1 MPEIIFNTNHDLTFF
16 VIFLMLLPVFI
27 TVLLLPLIEIVIF
40 ILASNFLSFID
51 IVSII
56 LVSGIIGF
64 YNLSRAKVGALRAIE
79 LILEPQINNKNQ
91 IFKSLLYCIS
101 GLLLII
107 PGLISDSIGLTIM
120 LYAILGLST
129 NTHNIEQPNDK
140 GATIEGEYNKEEH

>member
-1 MPEIIFNTNHDLTFF
+1 MLEIIFNTDHNLTFF
-16 VIFLMLLPVFI
+16 AIFLMLLPVFI
-27 TVLLLPLIEIVIF
+27 AVLLLPLIEIVIF
-40 ILASNFLSFID
+40 ILASNFLSFMD
-51 IVSII
+51 TVFII

-91 IFKSLLYCIS
+91 MFKSLLYCIS

-120 LYAILGLST
+120 LYAILGLRT
-129 NTHNIEQPNDK
+129 NIHDIEQPNNK
-140 GATIEGEYNKEEH
+140 GTTIEGEYNKEEH

>member
-1 MPEIIFNTNHDLTFF
+1 
-16 VIFLMLLPVFI
+16 MLLPVFI
-27 TVLLLPLIEIVIF
+27 VVLLLPLIEIVIF
-40 ILASNFLSFID
+40 ILASNFLSFMD
-51 IVSII
+51 TVFII

-91 IFKSLLYCIS
+91 MFKSLLYCIS

-120 LYAILGLST
+120 LYAILGLRT
-129 NTHNIEQPNDK
+129 NIHDIEQPNNK
-140 GATIEGEYNKEEH
+140 GTTIEGEYNKEEH

>member
-1 MPEIIFNTNHDLTFF
+1 
-16 VIFLMLLPVFI
+16 MLLPVFI
-27 TVLLLPLIEIVIF
+27 AVLLLPLIEIVIF

-51 IVSII
+51 TVFII

-91 IFKSLLYCIS
+91 MFKSLLYCIS

-129 NTHNIEQPNDK
+129 NTHDIEQPNNK
-140 GATIEGEYNKEEH
+140 GATIECEYNKEEH

>member
-1 MPEIIFNTNHDLTFF
+1 
-16 VIFLMLLPVFI
+16 MLLPVFI

-129 NTHNIEQPNDK
+129 NIHDIEQPNNNELQFRH
-140 GATIEGEYNKEEH
+140 GLNYCFVI

>member
-1 MPEIIFNTNHDLTFF
+1 M
-16 VIFLMLLPVFI
+16 LMPVFI
-27 TVLLLPLIEIVIF
+27 AVLLLPLIEIVIF
-40 ILASNFLSFID
+40 ILASNFLSFMD
-51 IVSII
+51 IVFII

-91 IFKSLLYCIS
+91 MFKSLLYCIS

-120 LYAILGLST
+120 LYAILGLRT
-129 NTHNIEQPNDK
+129 NIHDIEQPNNK

>member
-1 MPEIIFNTNHDLTFF
+1 
-16 VIFLMLLPVFI
+16 MLLPVFI
-27 TVLLLPLIEIVIF
+27 VVLLLPLIEIVIF

-64 YNLSRAKVGALRAIE
+64 YNLSRAKVGASRAIE
-79 LILEPQINNKNQ
+79 LILKPQINNKNQ
-91 IFKSLLYCIS
+91 IVKSLLYCIS

-120 LYAILGLST
+120 LYAILGLNT
-129 NTHNIEQPNDK
+129 NIHDIEQPNSK

>member
-1 MPEIIFNTNHDLTFF
+1 MI
-16 VIFLMLLPVFI
+16 LPVFI

-40 ILASNFLSFID
+40 ILASNFLSFIN

-64 YNLSRAKVGALRAIE
+64 YNLSRAKVDALKAIE

-120 LYAILGLST
+120 LYAILGLRT
-129 NTHNIEQPNDK
+129 NIHDIEQPNKK

>member
-1 MPEIIFNTNHDLTFF
+1 
-16 VIFLMLLPVFI
+16 MLLPVFI
-27 TVLLLPLIEIVIF
+27 AVLLLPLIEIVIV
-40 ILASNFLSFID
+40 ILASNFLSFVD
-51 IVSII
+51 IVFII

-129 NTHNIEQPNDK
+129 NTHDIEQPNNK

>member
-1 MPEIIFNTNHDLTFF
+1 
-16 VIFLMLLPVFI
+16 MLLPVFI

-40 ILASNFLSFID
+40 ILASNFLSFMD
-51 IVSII
+51 IVFII

-91 IFKSLLYCIS
+91 MFKSLLYCIS

-120 LYAILGLST
+120 LYAILGLRT
-129 NTHNIEQPNDK
+129 NIHDIEQPNNK
-140 GATIEGEYNKEEH
+140 GTTIEGEYNKEEH

>member
-1 MPEIIFNTNHDLTFF
+1 
-16 VIFLMLLPVFI
+16 MLLPVFI
-27 TVLLLPLIEIVIF
+27 AVLLLPLIEIVIF
-40 ILASNFLSFID
+40 ILASNFLSFMD
-51 IVSII
+51 TVFII

-120 LYAILGLST
+120 LYAILGLRT
-129 NTHNIEQPNDK
+129 NIHDIEQPNNK
-140 GATIEGEYNKEEH
+140 GTTIEGEYNKEEH

>member
-1 MPEIIFNTNHDLTFF
+1 
-16 VIFLMLLPVFI
+16 MLLPVFI
-27 TVLLLPLIEIVIF
+27 PVLLLPLIEIVIF
-40 ILASNFLSFID
+40 ILASNFLSFVD
-51 IVSII
+51 IVFII

-91 IFKSLLYCIS
+91 MFKSLLYCIS

-120 LYAILGLST
+120 LYAILGLRT
-129 NTHNIEQPNDK
+129 NIHDIEQPNNK
-140 GATIEGEYNKEEH
+140 GTTIEGEYNKEEH

>member
-1 MPEIIFNTNHDLTFF
+1 
-16 VIFLMLLPVFI
+16 MLLPVFI
-27 TVLLLPLIEIVIF
+27 AVLLLPLIEIFIF
-40 ILASNFLSFID
+40 ILASNFLSFLD
-51 IVSII
+51 TVFII

-91 IFKSLLYCIS
+91 MFKSLLYCIS

-120 LYAILGLST
+120 LYAILGLRT
-129 NTHNIEQPNDK
+129 NIHDIEQPNNK
-140 GATIEGEYNKEEH
+140 GTTIEGEYNKEEH

>member
-1 MPEIIFNTNHDLTFF
+1 
-16 VIFLMLLPVFI
+16 MLLPVFI
-27 TVLLLPLIEIVIF
+27 AVLLLPLIEIVIF
-40 ILASNFLSFID
+40 ILASNFLSFMD
-51 IVSII
+51 TVFII

-91 IFKSLLYCIS
+91 MFKSLLYCIS

-120 LYAILGLST
+120 LYAILGLRT
-129 NTHNIEQPNDK
+129 NIHDIEQPNNK
-140 GATIEGEYNKEEH
+140 GTTIEGEYNKEEH

>member
-1 MPEIIFNTNHDLTFF
+1 M
-16 VIFLMLLPVFI
+16 
-27 TVLLLPLIEIVIF
+27 IEIVIF
-40 ILASNFLSFID
+40 ILASNFLSFVD
-51 IVSII
+51 IVFII

-91 IFKSLLYCIS
+91 MFKSLLYCIS

-120 LYAILGLST
+120 LYAILGLRT
-129 NTHNIEQPNDK
+129 NIHDIEQPNNK
-140 GATIEGEYNKEEH
+140 GTTIEGEYNKEEH